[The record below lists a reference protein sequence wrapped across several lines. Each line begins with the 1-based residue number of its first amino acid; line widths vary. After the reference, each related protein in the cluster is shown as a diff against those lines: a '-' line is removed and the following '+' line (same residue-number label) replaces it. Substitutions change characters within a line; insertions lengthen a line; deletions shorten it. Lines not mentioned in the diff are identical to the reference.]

1 MENVEASN
9 SNIEMI
15 RGDPKVALKKLAWP
29 LIFTLVL
36 NMVYNLV
43 DRIWVAGLGAGPL
56 AAIGFILPI
65 FMMISGIGNGF
76 GSGANSVIS
85 RYIGAKDKDN
95 ASNSAIHSILIGIV
109 ISILIPLLLL
119 PFLGDLLVMMGAGNV
134 LSYASDYATII
145 ILGSFTLV
153 LNGILSS
160 QLRAEGDI
168 KRASRALIITGV
180 LNMAIDPI
188 FIYTFNLGVRG
199 AAIATILSAL
209 VATVLMFYWILVKKD
224 TYVNV
229 EGSYF
234 KFSPTII
241 REIISVAIPGTVE
254 EVIMSSVA
262 IMINAT
268 LAVIA
273 TTEVIAAYTAAW
285 SIVDIAMMIPLGIA
299 TAAITV
305 AGVAYGARD
314 IRRVDFVCNY
324 SIKLS
329 MILVVVVFIVIEIFA
344 PQIAMMFSYSSP
356 GAFNGLVCDVLRIL
370 ALFIL
375 TVPAGICCAFVFQ
388 AIGRGM
394 ISLILT
400 ILREVVF
407 VLIALFILV
416 DVMHLGAIGVYLCM
430 TLGGL
435 MGGIVAIVAFK
446 YYIRKIEAFEGASI

>member
-209 VATVLMFYWILVKKD
+209 VATVLMFYWILVKR
-224 TYVNV
+224 Y
-229 EGSYF
+229 
-234 KFSPTII
+234 
-241 REIISVAIPGTVE
+241 
-254 EVIMSSVA
+254 
-262 IMINAT
+262 
-268 LAVIA
+268 
-273 TTEVIAAYTAAW
+273 
-285 SIVDIAMMIPLGIA
+285 
-299 TAAITV
+299 
-305 AGVAYGARD
+305 
-314 IRRVDFVCNY
+314 
-324 SIKLS
+324 
-329 MILVVVVFIVIEIFA
+329 
-344 PQIAMMFSYSSP
+344 
-356 GAFNGLVCDVLRIL
+356 
-370 ALFIL
+370 
-375 TVPAGICCAFVFQ
+375 IC
-388 AIGRGM
+388 
-394 ISLILT
+394 
-400 ILREVVF
+400 
-407 VLIALFILV
+407 
-416 DVMHLGAIGVYLCM
+416 
-430 TLGGL
+430 
-435 MGGIVAIVAFK
+435 
-446 YYIRKIEAFEGASI
+446 